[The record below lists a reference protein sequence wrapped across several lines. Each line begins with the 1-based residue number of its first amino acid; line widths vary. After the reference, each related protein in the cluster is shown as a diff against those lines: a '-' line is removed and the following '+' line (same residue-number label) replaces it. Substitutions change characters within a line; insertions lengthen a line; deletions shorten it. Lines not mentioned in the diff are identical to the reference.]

1 MACIAGSEA
10 GRHFKGPE
18 IVMDALRERIYAFL
32 RVSLTHPSPEV
43 QFLEQTAEDGFK
55 RSLIQF
61 PAPDGEPIKAYLFEP
76 EGLAPRGAILA
87 LHQHNSQW
95 ELGKSEIAGL
105 TGDPFQA
112 FGPAL
117 ASRGV
122 TVLAPDCI
130 GFESRL
136 RSAGW
141 GSSLVPSLR
150 KTHSTPEGWL
160 HYYNQMAHRLVS
172 GDLLMRKLLQDSA
185 AALSVLQILA
195 KVNHSGVIGH
205 SFGGSLALFLAA
217 LDTRISFCCAS
228 GSVCSYRHKL
238 ANQTAIEMSL
248 IIPGFSKQFD
258 FEDLLRCI
266 APRRILVVSSE
277 GDPFSADAGVLVRC
291 ARPAFEELGRSDHL
305 EHLHTSSGH
314 ALDRLRFEAIVG
326 WAAKQANRS
335 SHI

>member
-1 MACIAGSEA
+1 
-10 GRHFKGPE
+10 
-18 IVMDALRERIYAFL
+18 MDTLRERIQAFL
-32 RVSLTHPSPEV
+32 RVSLTHPPPEI
-43 QFLEQTAEDGFK
+43 QYLGRAAGDGFT
-55 RSLIQF
+55 RSLVQF
-61 PAPDGEPIKAYLFEP
+61 PAPDGEQIEAYLFQP
-76 EGLAPRGAILA
+76 TDPKPHGAILA

-136 RSAGW
+136 GGVGW
-141 GSSLVPSLR
+141 GTSLVPPLR
-150 KTHSTPEGWL
+150 KTDSTPEGWL

-172 GDLLMRKLLQDSA
+172 GDLLMRKLLEDSA
-185 AALSVLQILA
+185 TALSVLQILA
-195 KVNHSGVIGH
+195 KVDHSGVIGH

-217 LDTRISFCCAS
+217 LETRISFCCAN
-228 GSVCSYRHKL
+228 GSVCSYRHKM

-248 IIPGFSKQFD
+248 IIPGFSAQFD

-266 APRRILVVSSE
+266 APRRIFVVSSE
-277 GDPFSADAGVLVRC
+277 DDPFSADAEDLVRC
-291 ARPAFEELGRSDHL
+291 ARPAFEELGRTDHL

-314 ALDRLRFEAIVG
+314 ALDQLRFEAIVG
-326 WAAKQANRS
+326 WAAKQANCS
-335 SHI
+335 SLI